1 MIDIAFTRGPSGFT
15 GFEVRGHSGL
25 EAAGRDIV
33 CAAVSAVAQ
42 AAVMGLKEAVGCPVD
57 ADIDSGYLRCIVDE
71 GRMGSGTRREAQA
84 VIKTALVALED
95 ISEQYPER
103 VRVTVICGR

>member
-1 MIDIAFTRGPSGFT
+1 MINITFRRGRCGFT

-33 CAAVSAVAQ
+33 CAAVSAVTQ
-42 AAVMGLKEAVGCPVD
+42 AAVMGLREAVGCPMDVHV
-57 ADIDSGYLRCIVDE
+57 DSGYLRCIVDE
-71 GRMGSGTRREAQA
+71 EGMGSGTRREAQA
-84 VIKTALVALED
+84 VIKTALIALED

-103 VRVTVICGR
+103 VRVRVFCGR